1 MEYVIFTIIMT
12 VFIIMSVI
20 SIVFYVLYGISH
32 MKALKALGY
41 DRPWM
46 AWIPF
51 ANNWALAELVLNGE
65 ENITF
70 FNSFEVPAIV
80 FKIWWLIAIGV
91 CCVPIVGN
99 LLSVVIRVICLGTCY
114 IRMFARLDGTDEEKQ
129 QVIGYVSGFFT
140 IVASCKFLVG
150 RYGN

>member
-1 MEYVIFTIIMT
+1 MEYMMVTIIIT
-12 VFIIMSVI
+12 YVIIMSVI

-32 MKALKALGY
+32 MKALKVLGY

-51 ANNWALAELVLNGE
+51 ANNWALAEVVLNGA
-65 ENITF
+65 ENINF
-70 FNSFEVPAIV
+70 FNSFEVPALV
-80 FKIWWLIAIGV
+80 FKLWWLIAIGV
-91 CCVPIVGN
+91 CGVPVVGN

-114 IRMFARLDGTDEEKQ
+114 IKMFARLDGTDEEKQ
-129 QVIGYVSGFFT
+129 QVIGYISGFFT
-140 IVASCKFLVG
+140 IVASCKFLIG